1 MRSKALKQKTNFCPD
16 VNKEANF
23 LLKRGVKVYPVFR
36 NKQWHIEWES
46 RGKIDRFKK
55 PITQREINL
64 SLALSIQYLYNKQL
78 ENENK

>member
-1 MRSKALKQKTNFCPD
+1 
-16 VNKEANF
+16 
-23 LLKRGVKVYPVFR
+23 VKVYPVFR

-64 SLALSIQYLYNKQL
+64 SLALSIKYLYNKQK